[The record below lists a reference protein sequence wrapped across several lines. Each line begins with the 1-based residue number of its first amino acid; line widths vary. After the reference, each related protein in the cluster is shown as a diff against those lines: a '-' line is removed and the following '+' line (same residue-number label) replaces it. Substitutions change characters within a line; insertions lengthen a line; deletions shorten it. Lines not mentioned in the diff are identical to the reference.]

1 MVTRMMKRRELPK
14 PTEGELQLLGI
25 LWERGPST
33 VRELFEE
40 VNAERPVV
48 YTGVL
53 KLLQIMTDKGLVL
66 RDERERAHVYRA
78 AVSQADTERRLLREL
93 SERFFAGSA
102 AQLAL
107 RALEMEKSS
116 DEELDAIRKL
126 IEKKAAAS
134 RAAGSLASVE

>member
-1 MVTRMMKRRELPK
+1 MRD
-14 PTEGELQLLGI
+14 
-25 LWERGPST
+25 
-33 VRELFEE
+33 
-40 VNAERPVV
+40 APVV

-53 KLLQIMTDKGLVL
+53 KLLQIMTEKGLVL

-126 IEKKAAAS
+126 IEKKATTS
-134 RAAGSLASVE
+134 Q

>member
-1 MVTRMMKRRELPK
+1 MVKKRELPR

-25 LWERGPST
+25 LWERGPAT

-40 VNAERPVV
+40 VNAGRPVV

-53 KLLQIMTDKGLVL
+53 KLLQIMTEKGLVL

-126 IEKKAAAS
+126 IGKRS
-134 RAAGSLASVE
+134 AGSQ

>member
-1 MVTRMMKRRELPK
+1 MFIRMVKKRELPK
-14 PTEGELQLLGI
+14 PTEGELQLFGI
-25 LWERGPST
+25 LWGRGPST

-53 KLLQIMTDKGLVL
+53 KLLQIMTEKGLVL

-126 IEKKAAAS
+126 IGKRS
-134 RAAGSLASVE
+134 AGS

>member
-1 MVTRMMKRRELPK
+1 MVVRMVKKREQPR

-40 VNAERPVV
+40 VNAQRPVV

-53 KLLQIMTDKGLVL
+53 KLLQIMTEKGLVE
-66 RDERERAHVYRA
+66 RDESERAHVYRA
-78 AVSQADTERRLLREL
+78 AVAKEETQQRFMREL
-93 SERFFAGSA
+93 SDRFFAGSA

-107 RALEMEKSS
+107 RALEMEAATE
-116 DEELDAIRKL
+116 EELDEIRKL
-126 IEKKAAAS
+126 LNRK
-134 RAAGSLASVE
+134 R